1 MKEMLRFKLSSLHNN
16 VLIRSRINFSRIE
29 FPDEKLET
37 SLIVIK
43 LINLCRNRLCIYKNL
58 QSVRNKCV
66 LFAINIFIS
75 RKVASDFNS
84 DIHVQFVKKSIECYS
99 IVIEL
104 VSLIS
109 SNYTSHGEQLG
120 YNNNNNNRRQYSIVR
135 IARIESSP
143 RSNFRSII
151 SHFFPTSPPPLVV
164 FSFLPFI
171 QRRCYRARRS
181 CCCCCCCCR
190 RCTRGARIIAAK
202 RSPRF
207 YSRQATRIVN
217 VFGHYSRFC

>member
-37 SLIVIK
+37 NLIVK

-84 DIHVQFVKKSIECYS
+84 DILVQFVKKSIECYS

-109 SNYTSHGEQLG
+109 SNYISHGEQLG

-151 SHFFPTSPPPLVV
+151 SHFFPPLPLRLLFFPFSHLSNAAVTGLVV
-164 FSFLPFI
+164 LVVVVVVVGVVRAARVLSPLNDHRVFI
-171 QRRCYRARRS
+171 RGKRR
-181 CCCCCCCCR
+181 
-190 RCTRGARIIAAK
+190 
-202 RSPRF
+202 
-207 YSRQATRIVN
+207 VL
-217 VFGHYSRFC
+217 

>member
-37 SLIVIK
+37 NLIVK

-135 IARIESSP
+135 SSNRIVAPFEFSLDHIPFFSHLSP
-143 RSNFRSII
+143 SACC
-151 SHFFPTSPPPLVV
+151 FFLSPIYPTPLLPGS
-164 FSFLPFI
+164 SFLLLLLLLLSAL
-171 QRRCYRARRS
+171 YARRAYY
-181 CCCCCCCCR
+181 R
-190 RCTRGARIIAAK
+190 R
-202 RSPRF
+202 
-207 YSRQATRIVN
+207 
-217 VFGHYSRFC
+217 